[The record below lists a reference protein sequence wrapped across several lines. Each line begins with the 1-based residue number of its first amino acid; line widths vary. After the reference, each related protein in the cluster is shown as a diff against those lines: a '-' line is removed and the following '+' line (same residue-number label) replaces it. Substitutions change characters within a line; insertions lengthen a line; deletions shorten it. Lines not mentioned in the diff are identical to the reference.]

1 MVNKETS
8 QWFHSINLSFFYQSY
23 SINLSFYC
31 HFWSCFVPCLG
42 VFLVGSERVYTC
54 WSGSMKSNVLVKM
67 CLMPIKNVL
76 LQQSAYYLK
85 FLSSIFLL
93 LCSISMK
100 EGTCESRKKILFH
113 VKGSF
118 RFWDIQILQFY
129 NPQFPDVIK
138 RLSKK

>member
-31 HFWSCFVPCLG
+31 HFWPCFVPCRG

-85 FLSSIFLL
+85 LLSSIFLL
-93 LCSISMK
+93 LCSIFFFFVFCFYQGMK
-100 EGTCESRKKILFH
+100 EGTCESRKYFFYFTSKVLF
-113 VKGSF
+113 VENINVQKF
-118 RFWDIQILQFY
+118 RH
-129 NPQFPDVIK
+129 
-138 RLSKK
+138 